1 MHLDMRGAAG
11 APSRMMLAISA
22 AVVLEAGALYLVGSG
37 LAMRILTP
45 QPRPVNI
52 DVLKDAPKVAQPPA
66 LPQTQ
71 FVRPSLPAVTRPLI
85 DVQTPSPSNPVTVL
99 QSQHAPTTPLP
110 AAAQAQV
117 KTPPVPTPPH
127 GIAAT
132 HTQPPYPVLARR
144 IGKEGS
150 VVLDITVATDGAVQD
165 VSIAKSSGD
174 DGLDEAAMNWVREHW
189 RYKPAMKDGLPV
201 VAQSEAQVVF
211 SLRQSR

>member
-22 AVVLEAGALYLVGSG
+22 AVVLE
-37 LAMRILTP
+37 
-45 QPRPVNI
+45 
-52 DVLKDAPKVAQPPA
+52 
-66 LPQTQ
+66 
-71 FVRPSLPAVTRPLI
+71 
-85 DVQTPSPSNPVTVL
+85 
-99 QSQHAPTTPLP
+99 
-110 AAAQAQV
+110 
-117 KTPPVPTPPH
+117 
-127 GIAAT
+127 
-132 HTQPPYPVLARR
+132 
-144 IGKEGS
+144 
-150 VVLDITVATDGAVQD
+150 AVQD